1 MYTLRTRFL
10 CQLETASKQQEGQ
23 VEKTDLTLLPWS
35 TLASPLIPAKWRMLS
50 GTVRLRSH
58 KLGKEISKRFQ
69 YQQTNLQSKYWV
81 ISKIMHNQN
90 IFILIEF
97 ILKSFYRKSNYRRR
111 KIWIPIEI
119 PSFLS
124 RHLLGLC
131 WHLLSLLSGLMCLRH
146 ALLINIKSNLKTTIQ
161 LTT

>member
-58 KLGKEISKRFQ
+58 KLGKETSRRFR
-69 YQQTNLQSKYWV
+69 YQQINLQSKYWL
-81 ISKIMHNQN
+81 ISKVMHNEN
-90 IFILIEF
+90 IIES
-97 ILKSFYRKSNYRRR
+97 ILKSFYCRSNYRRR

-146 ALLINIKSNLKTTIQ
+146 ALLIDIKLNWKTTIK

>member
-10 CQLETASKQQEGQ
+10 CQSETASKQQEGQ
-23 VEKTDLTLLPWS
+23 VEKTVLVLLPWN
-35 TLASPLIPAKWRMLS
+35 TLVSPLIPAKWRMLS
-50 GTVRLRSH
+50 ETVRLHSH
-58 KLGKEISKRFQ
+58 KLGKETSKRFRYRQ
-69 YQQTNLQSKYWV
+69 ITLQSKYWL
-81 ISKIMHNQN
+81 ISKVIHNQN
-90 IFILIEF
+90 IILIES
-97 ILKSFYRKSNYRRR
+97 IMKSLYCKSNYRRR

-146 ALLINIKSNLKTTIQ
+146 ALLINIKWN
-161 LTT
+161 

>member
-50 GTVRLRSH
+50 GTARLHSH
-58 KLGKEISKRFQ
+58 KLSKETSKRFRC
-69 YQQTNLQSKYWV
+69 QQINLQSKYWL
-81 ISKIMHNQN
+81 ISKVIQNQN
-90 IFILIEF
+90 IIES
-97 ILKSFYRKSNYRRR
+97 ILKSFYCKSNYRRR

-146 ALLINIKSNLKTTIQ
+146 ALLINVK
-161 LTT
+161 